1 MSKKASP
8 TFIGIFVLGAITLFF
23 IGILIFG
30 TGKFFSDRPRYV
42 LYFEGRVKGL
52 NVGADVAFRGVRIG
66 NVTDIQ
72 MYFHPENLT
81 VRIPV
86 IIEIDPKK
94 IPYLAGKF
102 NNSEETARIITELVN
117 NGLRA
122 QLKLHSLVTGQLYV
136 DFDFYPDREA
146 NFLSAQLTD
155 TGIPYP
161 ELPTI
166 PSEMEEIARVLGKL
180 PIEALAYKALDAIEG
195 IERMINSTEMKEGFA
210 ALTQTMKHV
219 QELADNINQEIVP
232 MAADTRE
239 LIKSLDGLSDNT
251 DRVIRGVGDDFIQ
264 TFAGAKKM
272 IENMETTL
280 VNINGLIIPVTDEVK
295 IAAEAAQT
303 ALDQAN
309 KTFMALEDIAR
320 KETPMGYQVYNA
332 FDEFAA
338 AARSIRNL
346 AEYLERHPEALIQGK
361 GGNR

>member
-8 TFIGIFVLGAITLFF
+8 TFIGIFVLGAITLFL
-23 IGILIFG
+23 IGILFFG
-30 TGKFFSDRPRYV
+30 TGKFFSDRPKYV
-42 LYFEGRVKGL
+42 LYFDGRVKGL

-66 NVTDIQ
+66 NVTDVQ
-72 MYFHPENLT
+72 MFFHPENLT
-81 VRIPV
+81 VKIPV

-94 IPYLAGKF
+94 IPHPAGKF
-102 NNSEETARIITELVN
+102 NNSEESARIIAELIK

-136 DFDFYPDREA
+136 DFDFHPDKEA
-146 NFLSAQLTD
+146 NFLSAELAESD
-155 TGIPYP
+155 IGYP

-166 PSEMEEIARVLGKL
+166 PSEMEEIAKVLGKL

-195 IERMINSTEMKEGFA
+195 IEGMINSAEMKEGFS
-210 ALTQTMKHV
+210 ALSKTMKHIE
-219 QELADNINQEIVP
+219 ELAVNINQEIGP
-232 MAADTRE
+232 LATDARE

-251 DRVIRGVGDDFIQ
+251 DRVVQGVGDDFIQ

-272 IENMETTL
+272 LENMETTL
-280 VNINGLIIPVTDEVK
+280 INFNDRIIPATSEIK

-309 KTFMALEDIAR
+309 KTFMAIEDIAR
-320 KETPMGYQVYNA
+320 KEAPMGYQVHNA